1 MDVPKPERF
10 KGARSAR
17 DVDNFLREI
26 ESTGEKRGGNTI
38 GTWEEFLREV
48 KKQFYPQYSENE
60 AWAKLRCLTHK
71 TLFGNMFRHLAS

>member
-17 DVDNFLREI
+17 DVDNFL
-26 ESTGEKRGGNTI
+26 STGEKRGGNTI

-60 AWAKLRCLTHK
+60 AWGKESPNFL
-71 TLFGNMFRHLAS
+71 